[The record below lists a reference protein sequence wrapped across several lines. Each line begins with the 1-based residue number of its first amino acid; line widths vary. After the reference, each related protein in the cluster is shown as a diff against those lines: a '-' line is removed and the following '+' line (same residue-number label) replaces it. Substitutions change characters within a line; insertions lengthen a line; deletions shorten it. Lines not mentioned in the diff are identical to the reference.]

1 LIQEPLNHFALWTGL
16 FGGLALF
23 MFGMDTMTSALKRVV
38 GDYFK
43 DLLGSKAEHVVRVAR
58 LPVTVVKANSRV
70 ARS

>member
-1 LIQEPLNHFALWTGL
+1 MQEPLNHFALWTGL
-16 FGGLALF
+16 FGELALF

-58 LPVTVVKANSRV
+58 LPVTVVKANLRV